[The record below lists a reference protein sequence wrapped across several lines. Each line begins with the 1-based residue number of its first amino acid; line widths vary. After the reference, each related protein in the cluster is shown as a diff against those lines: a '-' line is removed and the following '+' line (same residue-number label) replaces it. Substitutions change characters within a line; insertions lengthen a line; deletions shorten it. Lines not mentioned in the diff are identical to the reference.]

1 MNALIHYYYTVS
13 LKNSVDFSAS
23 VNVPSDIPISDTD
36 ISIIT
41 GNLIENALEATLKQ
55 RTNDKRYIKI
65 YGNAEKSQLILT
77 IENSFDGSIRKD
89 GDKFYS
95 SKRDDFGIGIE
106 SVKAAVNKYNGMI
119 NISHTDSVFT
129 VSLIL
134 FY

>member
-41 GNLIENALEATLKQ
+41 GNLIENALEAVLRQ
-55 RTNDKRYIKI
+55 RTGDKKFIKV

-77 IENSFDGSIRKD
+77 IENSLDGSIKKS

>member
-1 MNALIHYYYTVS
+1 MLRFWIIYVRIAVRAFPANWNILCFPR
-13 LKNSVDFSAS
+13 NS
-23 VNVPSDIPISDTD
+23 PCPINTPVYC
-36 ISIIT
+36 IVRI
-41 GNLIENALEATLKQ
+41 GNK
-55 RTNDKRYIKI
+55 KFIKV

-77 IENSFDGSIRKD
+77 IENSFDGSIKKS